1 MTPDEFHSLRQTIDT
16 PSGRISFVAQ
26 GEGPTALFVHGV
38 PLNGYHWRH
47 ALEGLGD
54 LRRCIAPDLMGLG
67 YSEIA
72 PDQPIDFDAQARM
85 LLEFLDASSIDEVD
99 LVGNDSGGAIAQIVA
114 TNAPDRIRSLTLT
127 NCDTIGNW
135 PPPAFMP
142 ILNLAKEGKLGR
154 TFAAFRADPAL
165 AQSPAGLGVAFEF
178 PQRLND
184 ELLGVYLG
192 PVTATAERQSRIN
205 DYVAAIEQGPT
216 AGLLHGLEA
225 FQKPTLI
232 VWADGDVFFPTQW
245 SDWLA
250 RIIPGTR
257 KVAVLN
263 GARLF
268 FPEERPDILCALLRE
283 HWTMSRPEGSNRPA
297 AA

>member
-1 MTPDEFHSLRQTIDT
+1 MTPQQFQNARKMVDT
-16 PSGRISFVAQ
+16 PSGRIAFIEH
-26 GEGPTALFVHGV
+26 GDGPAALFVHGV
-38 PLNGYHWRH
+38 PLNGYQWRH
-47 ALEGLGD
+47 QLSALGD
-54 LRRCIAPDLMGLG
+54 IRRCIAPDLLGLG
-67 YSEIA
+67 HSET
-72 PDQPIDFDAQARM
+72 PPGQRLDFEAQALM
-85 LLEFLDASSIDEVD
+85 LRQFLDALAIDQVD
-99 LVGNDSGGAIAQIVA
+99 LVGNDSGGAVSQLLA
-114 TNAPDRIRSLTLT
+114 TSAPDRLRSLTLT